1 MGAGRPRP
9 PSGCGG
15 MEAPERV
22 VSFRPRSILVLLG
35 VTLLV
40 ALVLAVVYLAWHVIT
55 WILIAVFLAAALN
68 PAVEFLERRGLG
80 RGLAAG
86 TVFVVALLLLIAVGY
101 LLIPPLVRQV
111 RDFAD
116 AVPGL
121 VSDVTK
127 GRGPFGFLETK
138 YHIAERVRAAIS
150 KQGAGG
156 VVGFTGPALSVVKGV
171 VTAVAGAVTIAFL
184 TLFMLLEGRETVR
197 RGLEL
202 LPESTRPRWERV
214 LREIYRTIGGYVF
227 GNLVISVIA
236 GGATIVVL
244 LILGSSYSVALGLVV
259 GILDLIPLAGATLA
273 AVIVTLVVG
282 VELGWIQAAII
293 VGFFVVYQQLE
304 NHFLQPVIYGRTV
317 QLSPLAVLIA
327 VLIGAQLAGILG
339 ALAAIPVAGSLQAI
353 FREVIAFRRD
363 AMIETPAGVAVE
375 PPGEP

>member
-1 MGAGRPRP
+1 
-9 PSGCGG
+9 
-15 MEAPERV
+15 
-22 VSFRPRSILVLLG
+22 
-35 VTLLV
+35 
-40 ALVLAVVYLAWHVIT
+40 
-55 WILIAVFLAAALN
+55 
-68 PAVEFLERRGLG
+68 
-80 RGLAAG
+80 
-86 TVFVVALLLLIAVGY
+86 
-101 LLIPPLVRQV
+101 
-111 RDFAD
+111 
-116 AVPGL
+116 
-121 VSDVTK
+121 VTK

-202 LPESTRPRWERV
+202 LPEPTRPRWDRV

-236 GGATIVVL
+236 GGSTIVVL

-293 VGFFVVYQQLE
+293 AGFFIVYQQLE

-353 FREVIAFRRD
+353 FREAIAFRRD
-363 AMIETPAGVAVE
+363 AVIETPAGVAVE
-375 PPGEP
+375 PPSEP